1 MVTKDFD
8 THTNKFLHLNNKNVT
23 FRKLGFQLLF
33 GGYIKDSSLIYH
45 NIPQEK
51 ENKHLHRFII
61 YLSLAIQV
69 LLSHISKPLSILGH
83 FLEAVLNP
91 FKVTSVIHRGNVDKK
106 SASYFSFLGHLDS
119 RTELDR
125 KIEHGDGRYYP
136 ALTMMASKLAYEN
149 QNVIKSVVSD
159 HWKMEFM
166 GFYDFYNEFQEIMA
180 TQAFIFQERGP
191 ENDTIIV
198 SFRGT
203 SPFVAHD
210 WSTDFDISW
219 CKFKGVG
226 KAHMG
231 FMTALGLKKYRNND
245 HPAGDYDGYWPN
257 EVEQDPKFPLAYY
270 TIREMLREII
280 KKNKKARF
288 IVTGHSLGAALAIL
302 FPAILAMHDEGK
314 LLDRLEGVYTYGQ
327 PRVGDEKFGKFVMK
341 KLREHDIKYYRI
353 VYANDVV
360 PAVPFDNSFMM
371 FKHFGIGIHF
381 NSLYCGKVGKD
392 LILSWPSTYCQFK
405 FLVVVLEQIIHIVEE
420 EIATLKRKQEARN
433 VLEKWLWVLR
443 DIAGFI
449 ANFILARLNAVF
461 EVIRGFIIPYTA
473 GRDFKEG
480 WLLIVFRL
488 TGILLPGAANHG
500 PQDYVNATRLASKDL
515 FLHYTSLMSDQKD
528 TMS

>member
-1 MVTKDFD
+1 M
-8 THTNKFLHLNNKNVT
+8 
-23 FRKLGFQLLF
+23 Q
-33 GGYIKDSSLIYH
+33 
-45 NIPQEK
+45 
-51 ENKHLHRFII
+51 
-61 YLSLAIQV
+61 
-69 LLSHISKPLSILGH
+69 
-83 FLEAVLNP
+83 
-91 FKVTSVIHRGNVDKK
+91 
-106 SASYFSFLGHLDS
+106 
-119 RTELDR
+119 
-125 KIEHGDGRYYP
+125 
-136 ALTMMASKLAYEN
+136 
-149 QNVIKSVVSD
+149 
-159 HWKMEFM
+159 MEFM
-166 GFYDFYNEFQEIMA
+166 GFYNFYNEFQEIMA
-180 TQAFIFQERGP
+180 TQAFIFQEKGP

-219 CKFKGVG
+219 SKFKGVG

-245 HPAGDYDGYWPN
+245 DPAGDYYGYWPK

-270 TIREMLREII
+270 TIREMLGEII

-302 FPAILAMHDEGK
+302 FPAILAMHDEAK

-360 PAVPFDNSFMM
+360 PKVPFDNSFTM
-371 FKHFGIGIHF
+371 FKHFGTGMHF
-381 NSLYCGKVGKD
+381 DSLYYGKVSKD
-392 LILSWPSTYCQFK
+392 LILSQPSTNHQFK
-405 FLVVVLEQIIHIVEE
+405 FLVEMIFEQIKHIVQE
-420 EIATLKRKQEARN
+420 EITALKRKQVARN

-480 WLLIVFRL
+480 WPLTVVRL
-488 TGILLPGAANHG
+488 TGILLPGVPEHG

-515 FLHYTSLMSDQKD
+515 FPLYTSLMSDQ
-528 TMS
+528 